1 MDRALISCY
10 GLSELPAMKTIAES
24 HGTGLELQEFA
35 DPALLDGDWPG
46 QVSRYRKILS
56 DFSGELTLHG
66 AFFDLFS
73 GSPDRQVA
81 GIARE
86 RYRQN
91 LTIAAELG
99 AHLIN
104 FHANYLPLIDE
115 PRYLPNWIE
124 RQIVFWQLLAQEA
137 SALGVTL
144 ALENMWEPDPSILR
158 RVLEAVN
165 SPHLRSCLDVAH
177 ARIYSKLP
185 LEVWIEALEPY
196 LVLTHLHNT
205 DSQVDVHQSFDE
217 GVLDMP
223 ALLDK
228 LRALPRP
235 PIFCLELADLASIQV
250 SLKYLRLD
258 QRNRHP

>member
-10 GLSELPAMKTIAES
+10 SLGELPQFKAVAELY
-24 HGTGLELQEFA
+24 GTGLELQEFA
-35 DPALLDGDWPG
+35 DPVLLDGDWRG
-46 QVSRYRKILS
+46 QVARYRKVLS

-99 AHLIN
+99 AHLID

-115 PRYLPNWIE
+115 PHYLPTWIE
-124 RQIVFWQLLAQEA
+124 RQIAFWRPLAEEA

-144 ALENMWEPDPSILR
+144 VLENMWEPEPSILC

-177 ARIYSKLP
+177 ARLYSKLS
-185 LEVWIEALEPY
+185 LETWIEALNPF

-205 DSQVDVHQSFDE
+205 DSLVDVHLSFND

-223 ALLDK
+223 TLLDQ
-228 LRALPRP
+228 LRALPHP
-235 PIFCLELADLASIQV
+235 PIFCLELPDMASVQA
-250 SLKYLRLD
+250 SLQHLQLNK
-258 QRNRHP
+258 QRPR